1 MLRRQIV
8 APIVCLALLL
18 PAGRWMAAADTPVA
32 VGEPYIGSAE
42 GREQSPTSATAVPSA
57 QSNGDSTYVVQA
69 GDSLWALARKHGL
82 SVRTLAHAN
91 GLGVDSVLPIG
102 FRLRIPPATAEAT
115 TPRFYVVQK
124 GDCLWTIA
132 RRYGATA
139 QALADMNGLDA
150 DAVLRIGLR
159 LKVPSTTPSDNG
171 YGDSFV
177 QTAMEYRGVRYRWGG
192 MTTRGMDCSGL
203 VARVLATHGIDAP
216 HSSRALYKLGRGVSK
231 TELQPGD
238 LVFFNTSGRGISH
251 VGLYVGEGEF
261 IHASSGRG
269 RVRVDTLEKGY
280 YHRRYVGARRVH

>member
-1 MLRRQIV
+1 M
-8 APIVCLALLL
+8 LL
-18 PAGRWMAAADTPVA
+18 PAGRWIAAADTPVA
-32 VGEPYIGSAE
+32 VGEPYVESAD
-42 GREQSPTSATAVPSA
+42 GREQSPASAAAIPSA
-57 QSNGDSTYVVQA
+57 RAHGDPTYVVQA
-69 GDSLWALARKHGL
+69 GDCLWALARKHGL

-91 GLGVDSVLPIG
+91 GLDVDSVLPVG
-102 FRLRIPPATAEAT
+102 LRLRIPPATGEPT

-132 RRYGATA
+132 RPRGTTA
-139 QALADMNGLDA
+139 QALADMNGLDV
-150 DAVLRIGLR
+150 DAVLPIGLR
-159 LKVPSTTPSDNG
+159 LTVPSTAPTDNG
-171 YGDSFV
+171 CGDSFV

-216 HSSRALYKLGRGVSK
+216 HSSRALYKLGRAVSR
-231 TELQPGD
+231 TALQPGD

-251 VGLYVGEGEF
+251 VGLYVGEGKF

-280 YHRRYVGARRVH
+280 YQRRYVGARRVH